1 MAAVPNPEYILRIF
15 LIFIRIG
22 AVLMVAPF
30 FNHPSIPVRVKI
42 FFSLLLAFALSGII
56 PGTLPSYAAST
67 VGMGMAVAIEAIT
80 GIAIG
85 FAGQLIFWSVQ
96 FAGEIIG
103 FQVGLSMSQAFDPS
117 SNSSNNVMGRFLGL
131 TFLLVFVLL
140 DGHHQIL
147 QALTASFKVV
157 PLAGANIA
165 AAGPFLMSCTGGFLE
180 TALRLAAPFLVTI
193 ALVDTSLAVLGR
205 VAPQTDLF
213 AISLPLKLL
222 VGLGL
227 AYFFMQQFFPVIP
240 AMVDHMTD
248 DILHMLEAIA
258 PR

>member
-1 MAAVPNPEYILRIF
+1 MALNPEYILRIF
-15 LIFIRIG
+15 LIFVRIG

-30 FNHPSIPVRVKI
+30 FNHPSVPIRIKV
-42 FFSLLLAFALSGII
+42 FFSLLLAFSLSGVI
-56 PGTLPSYAAST
+56 PGTLPPYADTT
-67 VGMGMAVAIEAIT
+67 VGMGMAIAVEAIT

-85 FAGQLIFWSVQ
+85 FAGQLIFWSIQ

-103 FQVGLSMSQAFDPS
+103 FEVGLSMSQAFDPT
-117 SNSSNNVMGRFLGL
+117 SNSSNNVMGRFLAL

-147 QALTASFKVV
+147 LALAASFQVV
-157 PLAGANIA
+157 PLAGAHVA
-165 AAGPFLMSCTGGFLE
+165 AVGPFLMSCTGGFLE
-180 TALRLAAPFLVTI
+180 TALRLAAPFMVTI

-213 AISLPLKLL
+213 SISLPLKLL

-227 AYFFMQQFFPVIP
+227 AYFFMQEFFPVIP
-240 AMVDHMTD
+240 TMIDHMTD